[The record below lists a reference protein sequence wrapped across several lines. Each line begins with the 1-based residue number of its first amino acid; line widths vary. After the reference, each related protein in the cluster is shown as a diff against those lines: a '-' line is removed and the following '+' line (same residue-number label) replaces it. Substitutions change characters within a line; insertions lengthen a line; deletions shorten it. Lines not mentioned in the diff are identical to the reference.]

1 VRDPD
6 DIAEEELAAG
16 ALVVLRGLLS
26 APQADLLRELSR
38 HLGLGAVGARL
49 RARLELGVDRLVA
62 QGRALRE
69 GDRVA
74 LKPGA

>member
-1 VRDPD
+1 
-6 DIAEEELAAG
+6 
-16 ALVVLRGLLS
+16 
-26 APQADLLRELSR
+26 
-38 HLGLGAVGARL
+38 VGARL